1 MYNIPSPEEL
11 RKYRLKVGLTQSE
24 LAKKAKVSQ
33 SLIARIESGD
43 IDPRV
48 STLKRILDVL
58 KKEEKKE
65 SIYAKD
71 IMSSPVIYIKPEDT
85 ILEASKIME
94 EHKISQL
101 PVIKNGIQVGCVTED
116 LLIKVIAKEKNLSK
130 IANKKVEDIM
140 GDGFPVVTK
149 KTELSVISKLLENSQ
164 AVLVSERG
172 KIIGI
177 VTKADILKLIK
188 K

>member
-48 STLKRILDVL
+48 STLKRILEVL

-65 SIYAKD
+65 NIYAKD
-71 IMSSPVIYIKPEDT
+71 IMSSPVISVKPDDT

-101 PVIKNGIQVGCVTED
+101 PVIKNGVQIGCVTED
-116 LLIKVIAKEKNLSK
+116 LLIKIVANEKDLSK
-130 IANKKVEDIM
+130 IANKKVEEVM
-140 GDGFPVVTK
+140 GDGFPMVTK
-149 KTELSVISKLLENSQ
+149 KTDLSVVSKLLETSQ

-177 VTKADILKLIK
+177 ITKADILKLIK